1 MTDKNKQ
8 VWEVTH
14 NNSIVRVENWWSIGG
29 SKAKSG
35 ISLYVDDKLLDS
47 SNENIVHPNKP
58 TLKASKV
65 TDAIETIEVYVTGL
79 FTVKIS
85 ILINGNNMHTDKL
98 NFFERILSKLL
109 KR

>member
-1 MTDKNKQ
+1 MTDKNKK

-14 NNSIVRVENWWSIGG
+14 NNSIVRVENWWTIIGG
-29 SKAKSG
+29 TRSE

-47 SNENIVHPNKP
+47 SDENIVHPNKP

-65 TDAIETIEVYVTGL
+65 SDEIETIEVYVTGL
-79 FTVKIS
+79 FTVKVS
-85 ILINGNNMHTDKL
+85 ILINGETVHADEI
-98 NFFERILSKLL
+98 NFFEKILSKQQ

>member
-1 MTDKNKQ
+1 MTDENKK

-14 NNSIVRVENWWSIGG
+14 NNSIVRVKNWWTTIGG
-29 SKAKSG
+29 TRSE

-47 SNENIVHPNKP
+47 SKENIVHPNKP

-65 TDAIETIEVYVTGL
+65 SDDIETIEVYATGL
-79 FTVKIS
+79 FTVKVS
-85 ILINGNNMHTDKL
+85 ILINVENVHTDKL
-98 NFFERILSKLL
+98 NFFEKILSKLQ

>member
-1 MTDKNKQ
+1 MTDKNKK

-14 NNSIVRVENWWSIGG
+14 NNSIVRVENWWTIIGG
-29 SKAKSG
+29 TRSE

-47 SNENIVHPNKP
+47 SDENIVDPNKP

-65 TDAIETIEVYVTGL
+65 SDEIETIEVYVTGL
-79 FTVKIS
+79 ITVKVS
-85 ILINGNNMHTDKL
+85 ILINGENVHTDKL
-98 NFFERILSKLL
+98 NFFEKILSKLL

>member
-47 SNENIVHPNKP
+47 SNENIVPPNKP

-65 TDAIETIEVYVTGL
+65 TDAIETIEVYVTGF
-79 FTVKIS
+79 FTVKVS
-85 ILINGNNMHTDKL
+85 ILINGENVHTDKI
-98 NFFERILSKLL
+98 NFFEKILSKLL

>member
-1 MTDKNKQ
+1 MTDENKK

-14 NNSIVRVENWWSIGG
+14 NNSIVRVKNWWTTIGG
-29 SKAKSG
+29 TRSE

-47 SNENIVHPNKP
+47 SKENIVHPNKP

-65 TDAIETIEVYVTGL
+65 SDDIETIEVYATGL
-79 FTVKIS
+79 FTVKVS
-85 ILINGNNMHTDKL
+85 ILINAENVHTDKL
-98 NFFERILSKLL
+98 NFFEKILSKLQ

>member
-1 MTDKNKQ
+1 MTDKNKK

-29 SKAKSG
+29 SKAKSE

-65 TDAIETIEVYVTGL
+65 TDAIETIEVYVTGF
-79 FTVKIS
+79 FTVKVS
-85 ILINGNNMHTDKL
+85 ILINGENVHTDKL
-98 NFFERILSKLL
+98 NFFEKILTKLL

>member
-8 VWEVTH
+8 VWEVTY

-29 SKAKSG
+29 GKVKSE
-35 ISLYVDDKLLDS
+35 ISLYVDDKLLGS
-47 SNENIVHPNKP
+47 SNENTVHPNKP
-58 TLKASKV
+58 ILKASKV
-65 TDAIETIEVYVTGL
+65 SDAIETIEVYVTGL
-79 FTVKIS
+79 FTVKVS
-85 ILINGNNMHTDKL
+85 ILINGENVHIDKL

>member
-1 MTDKNKQ
+1 MTDENKK

-14 NNSIVRVENWWSIGG
+14 NNSIVRVKNWWTTIGG
-29 SKAKSG
+29 TRSE

-47 SNENIVHPNKP
+47 SKENIVHPNKP

-65 TDAIETIEVYVTGL
+65 SDDIETIEVYATGL
-79 FTVKIS
+79 CTVKVS
-85 ILINGNNMHTDKL
+85 ILINGENVHTDKL
-98 NFFERILSKLL
+98 NFFEKILSKLQ